1 MQEKTTIPVDTG
13 SGYKYTYVYCSVNVL
28 DLYFV
33 VLEALKLHHF
43 QFAFMSDIG
52 TNLRR
57 LMARFGLTVS
67 QVTEKTGLDRR
78 TIKSMLSET
87 NRPQARTLYRLA
99 QGLGVSADE
108 LFQEP
113 SLLTHSV
120 FDRETNPVVQRV
132 IATHPQLFR
141 GWTEADFDELYSRFG
156 TGGEMSIPGTIESAK
171 SMNTKREVLKK
182 VAVLLEGSESFLLSG
197 FVDLLYE
204 RSVLIEDKN

>member
-1 MQEKTTIPVDTG
+1 MP
-13 SGYKYTYVYCSVNVL
+13 
-28 DLYFV
+28 
-33 VLEALKLHHF
+33 
-43 QFAFMSDIG
+43 DIG

-57 LMARFGLTVS
+57 LMARFGLTIG
-67 QVTEKTGLDRR
+67 QVTEMTGLDLR
-78 TIKSMLSET
+78 TIKGMLGGT

-113 SLLTHSV
+113 SLLTHRV

-132 IATHPQLFR
+132 IASHSQLFR

-156 TGGEMSIPGTIESAK
+156 TGGEMNTAGTIEAAQ

-182 VAVLLEGSESFLLSG
+182 VAVLLEGSESVLLSG

-204 RSVLIEDKN
+204 RSVLSEDNNSLA